1 MRKLIVISV
10 VLALLSVAAFAQ
22 PSVGGSLGAKV
33 TLIQGT
39 SADSEALTGG
49 IEFKNQRVEV
59 NYSNSDGTAGGRLRV
74 SASASP
80 GWWGGTSFAFGWW
93 KPIPQLRLQ
102 IGHNAD
108 GDFGAAQITGW
119 GFNAEAQDFV
129 AIDQDSGDSG
139 GNGWKAARRAGFYG
153 GYSDVGVTLSVF
165 PIDGLTI
172 NLVVPFGNG
181 HSESGNGKPVGET
194 YSRFHL
200 NVVFALPDV
209 GALRVSFQGLG
220 GLDEDMEKSAPA
232 GNFFASFYLTA
243 IEGLGIDL
251 GAGLGVPYKDASDTN
266 INPYGVQLGLG
277 LRYVAGDFGIKARFG
292 TQLQR
297 TTNSGAKQDT
307 TIGLVFLPYYNFS
320 NGLTGYLNA
329 GFGISIPEGDADQT
343 VDWLINP
350 YIRKAVSAFNFYA
363 GFKLWSDGGVDPET
377 KWAIPIGFNA
387 YF

>member
-1 MRKLIVISV
+1 MRKLIVFSV

-33 TLIQGT
+33 TIIQGN
-39 SADSEALTGG
+39 SEDSEALTGG
-49 IEFKNQRVEV
+49 INFANRHV
-59 NYSNSDGTAGGRLRV
+59 NVTYSNSDGTAGGLVRLY
-74 SASASP
+74 AAGAT
-80 GWWGGTSFAFGWW
+80 GWWGATPFAFGWW

-102 IGHNAD
+102 IGHNPD

-129 AIDQDSGDSG
+129 AIDSDSGDSS
-139 GNGWKAARRAGFYG
+139 GNGWKTARRAGFYG
-153 GYSDVGVTLSVF
+153 GFSDNGVTLSVF
-165 PIDGLTI
+165 PMDGLTI
-172 NLVVPFGNG
+172 NLVFPFAGG
-181 HSESGNGKPVGET
+181 HSESGNGKPVGEI
-194 YSRFHL
+194 YSRVHL

-251 GAGLGVPYKDASDTN
+251 GAGFGVPYKDAADLN
-266 INPYGVQLGLG
+266 NNPYGVQLGLG

-292 TQLQR
+292 TQLIR
-297 TTNSGAKQDT
+297 ESAGSKSPT
-307 TIGLVFLPYYNFS
+307 TIGLVFLPYYGFG

-329 GFGISIPEGDADQT
+329 GFGITIPEGDADQV

-350 YIRKAVSAFNFYA
+350 YIRKAVSAFTFYA
-363 GFKLWSDGGVDPET
+363 GFKLWSDGGPDPVT